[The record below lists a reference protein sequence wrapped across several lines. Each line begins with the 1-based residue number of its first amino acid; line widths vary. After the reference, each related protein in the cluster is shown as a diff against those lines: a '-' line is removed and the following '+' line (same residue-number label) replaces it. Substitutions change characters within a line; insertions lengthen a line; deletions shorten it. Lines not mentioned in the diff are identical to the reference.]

1 MTGPQF
7 RSPVTAVARNPLGR
21 TTKLPLDIL
30 PISVRSPL
38 AQSAELPS
46 RASEGEGRKHPGLET
61 DEDSLLASI
70 EFAARVIS
78 SVLQN
83 SDLKRA
89 NAMPVEEA
97 LALSLQEAATVC
109 PDAFIFSFHRCSKLS
124 FNFIS
129 FLQMATCMKS
139 MARRVNLT
147 EGSVKVVKVSKAK
160 VSSLNS

>member
-1 MTGPQF
+1 M
-7 RSPVTAVARNPLGR
+7 
-21 TTKLPLDIL
+21 
-30 PISVRSPL
+30 SVEL
-38 AQSAELPS
+38 AAG
-46 RASEGEGRKHPGLET
+46 A
-61 DEDSLLASI
+61 
-70 EFAARVIS
+70 IS

-124 FNFIS
+124 VNFIS

-139 MARRVNLT
+139 LARRVSLT
-147 EGSVKVVKVSKAK
+147 EGSIKAVKVSKAK
-160 VSSLNS
+160 VSSMTSENADLRSDAALCRGCREV